1 MRYETTLLRGWGRRE
16 WLTVMIIAVTT
27 AFLIGSATL
36 LLTAGS
42 YTETLEGDIGSSATV
57 THANSYAK
65 ASEQADRSTVVLR
78 FARIEKNNETYRLIG
93 VPPDAPRE
101 IKSASVAW
109 RPAAIPQPP
118 SSGLAG
124 PVDQPG
130 VESFRQTPI
139 AVEPGGQNGLFP
151 PTWYVGSAET
161 LAQLGETGALVIKSE
176 TGGFSTSGE
185 AVPLIGALP
194 FLIGGVRQII
204 QTLAIAALGGGALIL
219 IVVYSVTRMS
229 IRDRTRTIRVVR
241 ASGGAPRRLLMTLI
255 GRAVLLT
262 SVGIGT
268 GIITGIAT
276 TRGVIAAAAYV
287 GIPVSLEVALTADI
301 VQLILFL
308 SGFLLVIGLLAG
320 IAASWPVISCDPA
333 AIGNGDTNTESTST
347 TRLQEIAQPTFLG
360 WRAAVP
366 TTTTL
371 SVFMLVILLTTAIG
385 TAVAPLA
392 TTSSGTFVESGAPHP
407 LNSRLSEEYAHTLR
421 AQNISASGEVL
432 YAQTRGRTPYLVRGA
447 NFSAFSTVTDARLTT
462 GHAPTDATQA
472 VIGESLARTLGVSVG
487 EQLMIGGSVSPGINQ
502 VELVGAFSGEGIT
515 DDQLVV
521 PLKTAQGLATK
532 DGSVHLIRTQ
542 TGEGSINLQSTS
554 NATRGIAVTDLRGSS
569 VVTAG
574 QPFNIS
580 VQTRNLASQTR
591 SQTIRVDIGPQSR
604 SIDIEMQPQTTT
616 QKTVSFRIDQE
627 GEYTVTAA
635 GVTRMI
641 RVSKPTTLT
650 LPDAFP
656 ERAPP
661 GATILV
667 PSVTP
672 EETVV
677 ENATAQIGDLERS
690 TGSRGAA
697 IMAVPDT
704 PGQYEVRVSKPG
716 YTPATASVLVDPQAT
731 QQVRGQIRVEPE
743 TGSQY
748 TQPEITLR
756 VANPWGEFFVRNLTL
771 TTPGTAESRTLELPS
786 GNVTQITFSAAE
798 IGFGDQLTPGRYPL
812 ELYADKTL
820 LARTTYTVEDESGGT
835 ASGGTSTD
843 LSVES
848 DYAEGTGVGRAIEN
862 VFGNVQ
868 VLFLVMIVL
877 AGISTVGGTTATF
890 AHAVQ
895 ASRRDIG
902 IYRATGATRRQVVQL
917 LMGDALRIAIP
928 AVTISLVGMYALMML
943 LSFGN
948 ILVVF
953 GVRLSAPLS
962 LFTVGSMSIGATV
975 LAILSATAAAW
986 EFLREDISRL
996 IGTDQ

>member
-176 TGGFSTSGE
+176 TGGFSTRGE

-204 QTLAIAALGGGALIL
+204 QTLGIAALGGGALIL

-407 LNSRLSEEYAHTLR
+407 LNSRLSEEYADTLR

-472 VIGESLARTLGVSVG
+472 LIGESLARTLGVSVG

-542 TGEGSINLQSTS
+542 AGEGSINLQSTS

-616 QKTVSFRIDQE
+616 QKTVSFTIDE
-627 GEYTVTAA
+627 AGEYTVTAA

-756 VANPWGEFFVRNLTL
+756 VANPWGEFLVRNMTL
-771 TTPGTAESRTLELPS
+771 TAPGTAESRTLELPS
-786 GNVTQITFSAAE
+786 GNVTQITVSAAE
-798 IGFGDQLTPGRYPL
+798 IGFGNQVTPGRYPL
-812 ELYADKTL
+812 ELYADETL
-820 LARTTYTVEDESGGT
+820 IARTAYTVEDDSGGG
-835 ASGGTSTD
+835 GGTSTD
-843 LSVES
+843 LNVES
-848 DYAEGTGVGRAIEN
+848 DYAEGTAVGRAIEN

-868 VLFLVMIVL
+868 VLFFVMIVL
-877 AGISTVGGTTATF
+877 AGMSTVGGTTATF

-895 ASRRDIG
+895 ASRREIG
-902 IYRATGATRRQVVQL
+902 IYRATGATRRQILRL
-917 LMGDALRIAIP
+917 LVGDALRIAIP
-928 AVTISLVGMYALMML
+928 AVALSFIGMYGLVAL
-943 LSFGN
+943 LSLSN
-948 ILVVF
+948 TLVVF
-953 GVRLSAPLS
+953 GVRLSVPLTP
-962 LFTVGSMSIGATV
+962 FIAVSMFAGATI
-975 LAILSATAAAW
+975 LAVVSAVAAAW
-986 EFLREDISRL
+986 AFLRGDVARL
-996 IGTDQ
+996 IDIGQ